1 MKVIR
6 ENNTECYPFYK
17 FLEDLSN
24 NYYVDKDI
32 SSSLLNTG
40 SGKENNHYFIK
51 YNYIFNILS
60 SFDRETLELTDTK
73 KIYASFKKHVKKI
86 LPTKESSLL
95 FFDHD
100 YTSLLPLDKNS
111 ESTTNTSINSYYK
124 EGILNNIFEKKLTS
138 VLPLLSSYESQ
149 GSKYNFLVV
158 PVFEENK
165 RRGLFAL
172 LTTSSDKN
180 ISEFDKKLV
189 EVLLLLAIS
198 RLDKSILRKK
208 ISAIHEELKTYQ
220 AKLSNDYRLAAIG
233 EMTKGI
239 VEDILSPLQVIVS
252 QVDLLNKERHNN
264 FEVDLLKA
272 QIRKINE
279 TVNRL
284 VKFVDTN
291 PYNIKVHPCN
301 LNEAITDF
309 YSIFRSTLQNHRIEC
324 ELDLQEDIPPILSH
338 SNYLTQILTHL
349 FGMIKNK
356 NKGEGAV
363 VVQTRFQAEEIV
375 LKLVSSVD
383 LSDSKT
389 IESENTA
396 GNLNIKIIDNLM
408 LKHEG
413 KCSIVTTDI
422 GSSVVTL
429 TFPLRRK
436 LRV

>member
-1 MKVIR
+1 M
-6 ENNTECYPFYK
+6 
-17 FLEDLSN
+17 
-24 NYYVDKDI
+24 
-32 SSSLLNTG
+32 
-40 SGKENNHYFIK
+40 
-51 YNYIFNILS
+51 
-60 SFDRETLELTDTK
+60 
-73 KIYASFKKHVKKI
+73 
-86 LPTKESSLL
+86 
-95 FFDHD
+95 
-100 YTSLLPLDKNS
+100 
-111 ESTTNTSINSYYK
+111 
-124 EGILNNIFEKKLTS
+124 
-138 VLPLLSSYESQ
+138 PLLSSYESE
-149 GSKYNFLVV
+149 GSRFNFLIV
-158 PVFEENK
+158 PIFEENK
-165 RRGLFAL
+165 RRGLFAV
-172 LTTSSDKN
+172 LTTSSEKK

-189 EVLLLLAIS
+189 EVLLLLAMS

-252 QVDLLNKERHNN
+252 QVDLLKKERHNN

-291 PYNIKVHPCN
+291 PYSIKIHPCN
-301 LNEAITDF
+301 LNEAVTDF
-309 YSIFRSTLQNHRIEC
+309 YSIFKSTLQNHRIEC
-324 ELDLQEDIPPILSH
+324 ELDLQEEIPPILSH

-349 FGMIKNK
+349 FGTIKNK

-363 VVQTRFQAEEIV
+363 IVQTRFQKEEIV

-383 LSDSKT
+383 LSDNNSLDGDN
-389 IESENTA
+389 EA
-396 GNLNIKIIDNLM
+396 GNLNIKIIENLM

-413 KCSIVTTDI
+413 NCSILTTDI
-422 GSSVVTL
+422 GSSIITL

>member
-6 ENNTECYPFYK
+6 ENSTEYYPFYK

-24 NYYVDKDI
+24 NYYIDKEI
-32 SSSLLNTG
+32 SSSLLN
-40 SGKENNHYFIK
+40 SGGRKDNNNYFVK

-60 SFDRETLELTDTK
+60 SFDRETLSSTETK
-73 KIYASFKKHVKKI
+73 KIYAVFKQHLKKI

-95 FFDHD
+95 FFDQN
-100 YTSLLPLDKNS
+100 YTGLIPLDKNS
-111 ESTTNTSINSYYK
+111 ESLTNTSVNSFYK
-124 EGILNNIFEKKLTS
+124 EGVLNDIFEKKIAK
-138 VLPLLSSYESQ
+138 VLPLLSSYESG
-149 GSKYNFLVV
+149 GSKYNFLIV
-158 PVFEENK
+158 PIFEENK
-165 RRGLFAL
+165 RRGLLSL
-172 LTTSSDKN
+172 LTTSREKN

-189 EVLLLLAIS
+189 EVLLLLAMS

-208 ISAIHEELKTYQ
+208 INTIHEELKTYQ

-252 QVDLLNKERHNN
+252 QVDLFNKEKSNN
-264 FEVDLLKA
+264 FEIDLLKA

-279 TVNRL
+279 TVSRL
-284 VKFVDTN
+284 IKFVDTN
-291 PYNIKVHPCN
+291 PYSIKIHPCN
-301 LNEAITDF
+301 LNEAVTDF
-309 YSIFRSTLQNHRIEC
+309 YTIFKSTLQNNRIEC
-324 ELDLQEDIPPILSH
+324 ELDLQDDIPPILSH

-356 NKGEGAV
+356 NKGEGAII
-363 VVQTRFQAEEIV
+363 VQTRFQSEEII
-375 LKLVSSVD
+375 LKLVSSID
-383 LSDSKT
+383 LSDNNSVEGK
-389 IESENTA
+389 NGA

-408 LKHEG
+408 LRHEG
-413 KCSIVTTDI
+413 KCSIVNNDI